1 MLYFSVGL
9 HNFIPINRDLIM
21 RRLVLHIMLIVC
33 ICSCEKDSSISEKYV
48 GNWEGTV
55 YAIVPIE
62 DGDRNIAVVSNII
75 ELTIEQSSSYT
86 CVLYDFQSPGGIPIK
101 VGEGFVSKGTII
113 EEGES
118 ISFNNTWPNIK
129 FTSIKTTK
137 GRLLES
143 AEYMIEL
150 KKQ

>member
-1 MLYFSVGL
+1 
-9 HNFIPINRDLIM
+9 M
-21 RRLVLHIMLIVC
+21 RRLVLLIMLIVC
-33 ICSCEKDSSISEKYV
+33 ICSCEKDSFISEKYV

-55 YAIVPIE
+55 YDIVPIE

-129 FTSIKTTK
+129 FTSIKTAK